1 MVGIEDVEDVVGE
14 GGWVTEGEELFVDFL
29 KFRFS
34 EIAGGTVFEE
44 ACFFP
49 IALDVS
55 QAPGR
60 GEGGGRRGY
69 MCLCT
74 IAGALS
80 CRSVWLFGGR
90 TALVGRACFD

>member
-44 ACFFP
+44 AFVPLLELFLVEVCGFLEVGQLLLGEL
-49 IALDVS
+49 ALTF
-55 QAPGR
+55 AH
-60 GEGGGRRGY
+60 GGRPCCGVAFP
-69 MCLCT
+69 L
-74 IAGALS
+74 ALP
-80 CRSVWLFGGR
+80 
-90 TALVGRACFD
+90 LVRYY